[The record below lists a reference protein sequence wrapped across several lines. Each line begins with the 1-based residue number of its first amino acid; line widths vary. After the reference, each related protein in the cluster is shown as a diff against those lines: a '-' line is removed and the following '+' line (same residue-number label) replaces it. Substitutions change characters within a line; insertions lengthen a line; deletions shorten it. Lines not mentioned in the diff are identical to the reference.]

1 MTTPKPTKVILA
13 KLGLDGHDRGVKVIA
28 KALEKAG
35 MNVVYMGMRVTP
47 EQVVDRAQQEDA
59 DVIGVSLLSG
69 AHKPLMSKLM
79 KAVDEREMRGE
90 TLILLGGTVPD
101 RDIEAL
107 QEIGVDGVFPVG
119 SSLRDIQAFINE
131 RLAGKE

>member
-35 MNVVYMGMRVTP
+35 MDVVYMGMRVTP